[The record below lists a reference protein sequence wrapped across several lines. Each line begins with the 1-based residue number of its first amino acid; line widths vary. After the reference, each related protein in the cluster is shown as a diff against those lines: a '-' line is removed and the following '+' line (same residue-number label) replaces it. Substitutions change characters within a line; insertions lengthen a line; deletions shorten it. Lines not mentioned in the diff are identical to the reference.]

1 MKFEIASIAVALT
14 IASCDAFSPASTV
27 SRTTTFVSNNHR
39 ISKPVAFTNS
49 QLFSQW
55 DEEEEVKAIPSFE
68 EAAKAAADEDDQ
80 AELDEMGEFDL
91 QSSVSKPFCG
101 FI

>member
-1 MKFEIASIAVALT
+1 MKFEIASIALALI
-14 IASCDAFSPASTV
+14 IASSDAFAPASIV
-27 SRTTTFVSNNHR
+27 SRTTAFVSKTHR